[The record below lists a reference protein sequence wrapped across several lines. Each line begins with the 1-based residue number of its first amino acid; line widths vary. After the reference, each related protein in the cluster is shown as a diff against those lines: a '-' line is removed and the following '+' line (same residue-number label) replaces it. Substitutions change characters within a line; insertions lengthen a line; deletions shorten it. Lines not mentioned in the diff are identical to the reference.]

1 MITYGVMAFKVKNT
15 KDSIKALTYK
25 VAKMT
30 TDCVHQDIRVL
41 DCIITF
47 GGTKD
52 ILREVKKLH
61 SMKEFD
67 YLLIYSPKQIADT
80 QTEFMLF
87 ADTLKKECKV
97 EIKYYKD

>member
-1 MITYGVMAFKVKNT
+1 MVTYGVMAFKVKNN
-15 KDSIKALTYK
+15 KDSIKALTYQ
-25 VAKMT
+25 VAKIT
-30 TDCVHQDIRVL
+30 TDCVDQNIRIK

-67 YLLIYSPKQIADT
+67 CLLIYSPKQIADT
-80 QTEFMLF
+80 QTEFLLF
-87 ADTLKKECKV
+87 ANTLKNEYKIEV
-97 EIKYYKD
+97 KYYKD